1 MSGMKRKT
9 GLRKKLI
16 GATVFV
22 GILPV
27 VMGLILTYLKGTEE
41 LRKSLGEN
49 FAGLAREAAS
59 KTDLLINRKIEEL
72 TNAAAEVE
80 VVNAVAGADQA
91 YRGLSEPAVQQR
103 LTRSRQNWEDAPRAR
118 DISKRILSNP
128 ASAYLEKALTLQEG
142 QSSRIALYV
151 TDRRGAL
158 VASINDRPPFLSSET
173 TEWNKILS
181 GGNGQPYIGNLYR
194 DAKTDRFLVTM
205 GVPVLDPSTG
215 GAIGAL
221 ILVSDIQELFKTRIE
236 EVRFGKTGHAML
248 IDGNGRVLICPILPT
263 GMHVSD
269 PQLMQ
274 AITETEQPNWTLV
287 RNDAHGGTNSIVGT
301 ARLDRS
307 NQILTRSGSAP
318 WFGFTRQDP
327 KELYAP
333 IHSLLIYVAA
343 ASVAPVGLMV
353 LLALLVSKRLV
364 QPVHILHE
372 GAERIGKGDLRHRLR
387 IETND
392 ELEQLAEEFN
402 RMTVHLEESYS
413 GLEQRVADRT
423 KELSALNTIAQTV
436 NRSLNLQE
444 ILDSTLEK
452 ILDVMHVEIGIIH
465 TWDAALGRSSLRA
478 HRGLS
483 NEQVRSAAPVE
494 PGDPISKKA
503 ARLGKAIVIE
513 EPQLRDYTDCPL
525 VQGGCRS
532 IVCTPVNSKKE
543 TVATLTIASMG
554 PRRFI
559 PSDLQLL
566 SSIGNQMGTAIDN
579 ATLYAR
585 ERTIVDRLKEID
597 RLKSEFLS
605 NVSHELRLPL
615 TSIIGFSELLLDRIP
630 GDLTPDQD
638 EYIRNIQESG
648 HHLLEII
655 NNLLNLSKLRAG
667 KMEIHLHPF
676 NLASLIDSI
685 KRTIAP
691 LVAKKGVNLE
701 ARLDPEATALYTDE
715 GKVKQIL
722 LNLLSNAIKFT
733 PAGGEIRVR
742 SRPTTLQHQP
752 AVAIAVSDTGIGIR
766 PEDKEKIFEEF
777 QQLDSSFSRDYP
789 GTGLGLTIS
798 KQLLELIRGHIEV
811 ESEYGRGST
820 FTITFP
826 IQRAPM
832 PSPSV
837 PQEIA
842 PAPAVDDSNRS
853 ALPVRDRTP
862 VLKPTEIGQVGSS
875 TLPRIL
881 VVEDDP
887 TVERLLTLYL
897 NQEGYHVDHATD
909 GEEAVEKAVLLKP
922 FAITLDIILQRED
935 GWAVLQKLKQ
945 LPETKDIPV
954 IIISIIENRELGFSL
969 GATDYFTKPIDRKAI
984 LESLKKLDLSAKI
997 KRKPVNILVIDDDP
1011 KVLQL
1016 MSAIL
1021 ESEGY
1026 GVVRTQQAVE
1036 GIGLAIEIQ
1045 PDLILLDL
1053 LMPDV
1058 SGFEALERL
1067 KLHPTAKNIPVIIF
1081 TARALT
1087 EEDRARLNAKIRGVI
1102 QKGNSLREALLTEI
1116 RKFEKLYPDKARM
1129 VDGLTGIYNERYLQN
1144 RLADESSRALRI
1156 QLTFSLLL
1164 INLDHFQSFN
1174 EDHGV
1179 EAGNRVIQ
1187 ETANLLRKN
1196 TRAANPLCRCGGSTF
1211 AVILTE
1217 TTKPSAVL
1225 VGEKIRGIV
1234 ERHPF
1239 ASSEPAPAGP
1249 SPARH
1254 FTISIGLAAFFED
1267 GETPEQLMVH
1277 ANQALDEARSRGG
1290 NCVVK
1295 YTRPSAEA
1303 RSPRG
1308 TP

>member
-1 MSGMKRKT
+1 MSGTERKT

-16 GATVFV
+16 GATVLV

-27 VMGLILTYLKGTEE
+27 ILGLTLTYLKGTVE

-49 FAGLAREAAS
+49 FAGLAREAAN
-59 KTDLLINRKIEEL
+59 KTDLLIDRKINEL
-72 TNAAAEVE
+72 TNAAAGADI
-80 VVNAVAGADQA
+80 VNAVSRANQA
-91 YRGLSEPAVQQR
+91 YRGLTEPAVQQR
-103 LTRSRQNWEDAPRAR
+103 LNRSRQDWEEIPRAR
-118 DISKRILSNP
+118 EISERILSNP
-128 ASAYLEKALTLQEG
+128 ASAYLAKALTLQEG
-142 QSSRIALYV
+142 QASRVALYV

-158 VASINDRPPFLSSET
+158 VASINDRAPFLSSET

-181 GGNGQPYIGNLYR
+181 DGNGQPYIGNLNP
-194 DAKTDRFLVTM
+194 DPKTDRFLITM
-205 GVPVLDPSTG
+205 GVPVLDPPTDG
-215 GAIGAL
+215 VVGAL
-221 ILVSDIQELFKTRIE
+221 ILVSDIKELFKTRIE

-263 GMHVSD
+263 GMHVTD
-269 PQLMQ
+269 PQLLKV
-274 AITETEQPNWTLV
+274 ITETEQPHWTLV

-301 ARLDRS
+301 APLDRS

-318 WFGFTRQDP
+318 WFSFTRQDP
-327 KELYAP
+327 NELYAP
-333 IHSLLIYVAA
+333 IHSLLIHVAVW
-343 ASVAPVGLMV
+343 SVLLIGLMV
-353 LLALLVSKRLV
+353 LLALAVSKRLF
-364 QPVHILHE
+364 QPVHILHV
-372 GAERIGKGDLRHRLR
+372 GAELIGKGNLRHRLK

-392 ELEQLAEEFN
+392 EIEQLAEEFN
-402 RMTVHLEESYS
+402 RMAVHLEESHTT
-413 GLEQRVADRT
+413 LEQRVADRT
-423 KELSALNTIAQTV
+423 KELSALNTIALTV
-436 NRSLNLQE
+436 NRSLDLQE

-452 ILDVMHVEIGIIH
+452 ILDVMYVETGIIH
-465 TWDAALGRSSLRA
+465 TWDAAQGRTILIA
-478 HRGLS
+478 HRGLTH
-483 NEQVRSAAPVE
+483 EQVRSAAKVE
-494 PGDPISKKA
+494 PGDPISRKA
-503 ARLGKAIVIE
+503 ARLGNAVVIE
-513 EPQLRDYTDCPL
+513 EADLQDYTDSPL

-532 IVCTPVNSKKE
+532 ILCIPVNSKNQ
-543 TVATLTIASMG
+543 TVATLTIASTT

-585 ERTIVDRLKEID
+585 ERTTVERLREID

-615 TSIIGFSELLLDRIP
+615 TSILGFSELLLDRIP

-638 EYIRNIQESG
+638 DYVRNIQESG
-648 HHLLEII
+648 QHLLEII
-655 NNLLNLSKLRAG
+655 NNLLNLSKLRSG
-667 KMEIHLHPF
+667 KMEIHFHPF
-676 NLASLIDSI
+676 DLASLIDGI
-685 KRTIAP
+685 KRTTAP
-691 LVAKKGVNLE
+691 LVAKKGVSLE
-701 ARLDPEATALYTDE
+701 TRVDPEAASLYTDE
-715 GKVKQIL
+715 GKIKQIL

-733 PAGGEIRVR
+733 PTGGEIRVR
-742 SRPTTLQHQP
+742 SRLTTLHDRP

-766 PEDKEKIFEEF
+766 PEDKVKIFEAF
-777 QQLDSSFSRDYP
+777 QQLDGSYSRDYP
-789 GTGLGLTIS
+789 GTGLGLSIS
-798 KQLLELIRGHIEV
+798 KQFLELIGGRIDV

-820 FTITFP
+820 FTITL
-826 IQRAPM
+826 PM
-832 PSPSV
+832 QGASMASPAI
-837 PQEIA
+837 PREIP
-842 PAPAVDDSNRS
+842 PAPATEDSKPS
-853 ALPVRDRTP
+853 ALPIPDRLP
-862 VLKPTEIGQVGSS
+862 AWRPAEINPAGSS

-887 TVERLLTLYL
+887 TVERLLTLCF

-922 FAITLDIILQRED
+922 FAITLDIMLPRED
-935 GWAVLQKLKQ
+935 GWSVLQKLKQ

-954 IIISIIENRELGFSL
+954 IIVSIIENRELGFSL
-969 GATDYFTKPIDRKAI
+969 GAADYFTKPIDRKAI
-984 LESLKKLDLSAKI
+984 LESLKKFDLSSTI

-1011 KVLQL
+1011 KILEM

-1026 GVVRTQQAVE
+1026 GVLRARQAME
-1036 GIGLAIEIQ
+1036 GIDLAIEIQ

-1053 LMPDV
+1053 LLPDI

-1081 TARALT
+1081 TARSLT

-1102 QKGNSLREALLTEI
+1102 QKGKSLREALLTEI

-1129 VDGLTGIYNERYLQN
+1129 VDGLTGLYNERYLQN

-1164 INLDHFQSFN
+1164 VNLDRFQSFN

-1196 TRAANPLCRCGGSTF
+1196 MRAGNPLCRCGGSTF
-1211 AVILTE
+1211 AIILTE

-1225 VGEKIRGIV
+1225 VGEKIRGIIEQHLFV
-1234 ERHPF
+1234 
-1239 ASSEPAPAGP
+1239 SSKAPDAGP
-1249 SPARH
+1249 TPARH
-1254 FTISIGLAAFFED
+1254 FTISIGLATFFED
-1267 GETPEQLMVH
+1267 GETPEQLMVR

-1295 YTRPSAEA
+1295 YTHPSATAEPSGGI
-1303 RSPRG
+1303 R
-1308 TP
+1308 